1 MGCLFED
8 IEGLFVWTR
17 WSVIQAIQLIWKLQ
31 NPFVSYLWLINQ
43 SNSRIHSA
51 TRISR
56 ITRFPFISCFV
67 QFRLCSWKHV
77 DGIPALRQVKWD
89 KSKTYNDVI
98 KRTSASCK
106 WLLYSVI
113 QWLNQLDHQSSFVWL
128 SIFFKSR
135 VGVNSFKKEFY
146 EFPWIFWINTRQF
159 PWIVLQKYC
168 FFPVSYRFI

>member
-1 MGCLFED
+1 MMGCLFED

-56 ITRFPFISCFV
+56 ITRFPFILCFV
-67 QFRLCSWKHV
+67 QFRLCSRKHV

-89 KSKTYNDVI
+89 KSKTYNDII

-106 WLLYSVI
+106 LLLYSVI

-128 SIFFKSR
+128 SIFLNQGLEWTLLKKSSM
-135 VGVNSFKKEFY
+135 SFPEF
-146 EFPWIFWINTRQF
+146 FG
-159 PWIVLQKYC
+159 
-168 FFPVSYRFI
+168 

>member
-1 MGCLFED
+1 MKIFNGLKLILKLVWWGAYSRTLRVYLFEHVD
-8 IEGLFVWTR
+8 QWFKRSNWFENYKIHLFHT
-17 WSVIQAIQLIWKLQ
+17 
-31 NPFVSYLWLINQ
+31 LWLINQ

-67 QFRLCSWKHV
+67 QFRLCSRKHV
-77 DGIPALRQVKWD
+77 DGIPVLRQVKWD

-128 SIFFKSR
+128 SIFLNQGLEWTLLKKSSM
-135 VGVNSFKKEFY
+135 SFPEF
-146 EFPWIFWINTRQF
+146 FG
-159 PWIVLQKYC
+159 
-168 FFPVSYRFI
+168 